1 MLYLRYQQIVW
12 GNKMTKQDFLDRLRM
27 ALSGRVSPS
36 LVEENVVYY
45 EDYINTQIRLGKSE
59 TMVMEALGD
68 PRLIAK
74 TIITTNDTSSEQT
87 GYEYQEIS
95 AETDLIAR
103 AKRWLRNVRIPG
115 WVWGILGGVLFIG
128 AIGVVF
134 SIISFLLPILLP
146 IIIVVFLVKL
156 FRDWLN

>member
-1 MLYLRYQQIVW
+1 
-12 GNKMTKQDFLDRLRM
+12 MTKQIFLDRLRM

-36 LVEENVVYY
+36 LVEENVRYY

-59 TMVMEALGD
+59 TAVMDMLGD

-74 TIITTNDTSSEQT
+74 TIITTNDRTTEQT
-87 GYEYQEIS
+87 SHEYQEIS
-95 AETDLIAR
+95 TNVDIIA
-103 AKRWLRNVRIPG
+103 KIKGWLRTVHIPG
-115 WVWGILGGVLFIG
+115 WAWGIAVGILFIG
-128 AIGVVF
+128 ILSVIF

-146 IIIVVFLVKL
+146 VALIAFLIKL

>member
-1 MLYLRYQQIVW
+1 
-12 GNKMTKQDFLDRLRM
+12 MTKQDFLDRLRM

-59 TMVMEALGD
+59 AMVMDSLGD

-74 TIITTNDTSSEQT
+74 TIITTNDTATDQT
-87 GYEYQEIS
+87 SYEYQEIS
-95 AETDLIAR
+95 AETDLHAK
-103 AKRWLRNVRIPG
+103 AKRWLSKIHVPG
-115 WVWGILGGVLFIG
+115 WVWGIMIGALFIG
-128 AIGVVF
+128 AVSVVF
-134 SIISFLLPILLP
+134 SVISFLLPILLP

>member
-1 MLYLRYQQIVW
+1 
-12 GNKMTKQDFLDRLRM
+12 MTKQDFLDRLRM

-59 TMVMEALGD
+59 AMVMDSLGD

-74 TIITTNDTSSEQT
+74 TIITTNDTATDQT
-87 GYEYQEIS
+87 SYEYQEIS
-95 AETDLIAR
+95 AETDFHAK
-103 AKRWLRNVRIPG
+103 AKRWLSKIHVPG
-115 WVWGILGGVLFIG
+115 WVWGIMIGALFIG
-128 AIGVVF
+128 AVSVVF
-134 SIISFLLPILLP
+134 SVISFLLPILLP